1 MKTHKK
7 RYGRWWPWT
16 GCTAGE
22 RGVGSGERGGTN
34 RVKTKPNETKRKLA
48 PLAADKEE
56 AEQQEEA
63 QTEAETV
70 SFPLPLPHFPL
81 PCHLPCDEA
90 SERPKERKK
99 ERSASRRGRATN
111 YMSIEKVSQLDR
123 GLHKRGRVWGRE
135 RGREREKLE
144 INISLSFSSGNL
156 TLILAEG
163 RVSRARSG
171 NATKAQLKTKLK

>member
-1 MKTHKK
+1 M
-7 RYGRWWPWT
+7 
-16 GCTAGE
+16 
-22 RGVGSGERGGTN
+22 GSGERGGTN

-111 YMSIEKVSQLDR
+111 YMSIEKVPIEVCTKEGECEGGSE
-123 GLHKRGRVWGRE
+123 VE
-135 RGREREKLE
+135 RGR
-144 INISLSFSSGNL
+144 NL
-156 TLILAEG
+156 KSTS
-163 RVSRARSG
+163 V
-171 NATKAQLKTKLK
+171 

>member
-16 GCTAGE
+16 GCAAGE

-99 ERSASRRGRATN
+99 ERKKCQQKRKSDKLHEHWEST
-111 YMSIEKVSQLDR
+111 DR

-135 RGREREKLE
+135 RGRERERLE

-156 TLILAEG
+156 TLLLAEG